1 MKRLHL
7 SGKTKLTILLVLL
20 ALVFLA
26 GISAFATKKTVSFFN
41 ANTVE
46 FRSPLV
52 LRSFV
57 VVSKRKA
64 PPVKVE
70 TVYVKEPTCEWS
82 RECVEAYIEFVGE
95 DDTSF
100 IEWAKYTAS
109 WEGGYHSQ
117 LSQQNWQ
124 DSHGSEKGSFGQF
137 QFGKPTY
144 DQYCEDSTNWQMDW
158 KAQTRCAKKIWDKG
172 IAHNT
177 WFNTTNK
184 YLSEMGLRRLSYE
197 N

>member
-1 MKRLHL
+1 MKRLHI
-7 SGKTKLTILLVLL
+7 SSKTKLKALLVTLILVVLTGTLL
-20 ALVFLA
+20 MAL
-26 GISAFATKKTVSFFN
+26 KKALSFHD
-41 ANTVE
+41 ANTVVIQSPVV
-46 FRSPLV
+46 FRKA
-52 LRSFV
+52 V
-57 VVSKRKA
+57 VISKREK
-64 PPVKVE
+64 PKPVVL
-70 TVYVKEPTCEWS
+70 TVYVKEPVCEWS
-82 RECVEAYIEFVGE
+82 KECVEAYIEFVGE
-95 DDTSF
+95 NDTSF
-100 IEWAKYTAS
+100 IKWAKYTAN

-144 DQYCEDSTNWQMDW
+144 DQYCEDSANWQMDW
-158 KAQTRCAKKIWDKG
+158 RAQTRCAKKIWDKG